1 MSGALATTTIRDTAA
16 LARLEPAWWDLLRR
30 SPAAT
35 PFQSPA
41 WLLPWWEAFHPG
53 PLCTVAVHAGERLV
67 ALAPIYVERTGDC
80 RRLLPLGISVSD
92 YHDVLADESFMQVAL
107 AAIARHVAGLDED
120 WDAWILPELAPRA
133 VANGLPWPAGAED
146 VQAGSPCPVLALD
159 CDLDRA
165 VPAHQRRKLRMARH
179 RAARQ
184 GAFRVLETAEFAP
197 ERWLAEL
204 LALHGARWQSRGEA
218 GVLADD
224 DVTRFHAL
232 ALPPLC
238 GRGHARLYGLD
249 TGGRIVGV
257 YYGFHFAGRAYAYL
271 GGFDPEFASVS
282 PGTILIGHA
291 LAAAQREGAREFD
304 FLRGAEAY
312 KYRWGASDRP
322 NRTRVLRR
330 VP

>member
-1 MSGALATTTIRDTAA
+1 
-16 LARLEPAWWDLLRR
+16 
-30 SPAAT
+30 
-35 PFQSPA
+35 
-41 WLLPWWEAFHPG
+41 
-53 PLCTVAVHAGERLV
+53 
-67 ALAPIYVERTGDC
+67 
-80 RRLLPLGISVSD
+80 
-92 YHDVLADESFMQVAL
+92 
-107 AAIARHVAGLDED
+107 
-120 WDAWILPELAPRA
+120 
-133 VANGLPWPAGAED
+133 
-146 VQAGSPCPVLALD
+146 VLALTG
-159 CDLDRA
+159 DLDTV

-184 GAFRVLETAEFAP
+184 GACRVLETAELAP
-197 ERWLAEL
+197 ERWLTEL

-232 ALPPLC
+232 ALARLC
-238 GRGHARLYGLD
+238 GRGLARLYALEVA
-249 TGGRIVGV
+249 GRIAGV
-257 YYGFHFAGRAYAYL
+257 YYGLHHAGRSCAYL
-271 GGFDPEFASVS
+271 GGFEPGFAWVS

>member
-1 MSGALATTTIRDTAA
+1 MSGALATTTICDTAA

-30 SPAAT
+30 CPAAT

-53 PLCTVAVHAGERLV
+53 PLCTIAAHAGERLV
-67 ALAPIYVERTGDC
+67 ALAPLYLERTGGY
-80 RRLLPLGISVSD
+80 RRLLPIGISISD
-92 YHDVLADESFMQVAL
+92 YHDVLADGSFADVAL

-120 WDAWILPELAPRA
+120 WDAWILPELASGA
-133 VANGLPWPAGAED
+133 VANELPWPAGAEV
-146 VQAGSPCPVLALD
+146 VQASSPCPVLAID
-159 CDLDRA
+159 GDLDTV

-184 GAFRVLETAEFAP
+184 GACRVVETAELAP
-197 ERWLAEL
+197 ERWLMEL

-232 ALPPLC
+232 ALARLC
-238 GRGHARLYGLD
+238 GRGLARLYALEVA
-249 TGGRIVGV
+249 GRIAGV
-257 YYGFHFAGRAYAYL
+257 YYGLHHAGRAYAYL
-271 GGFDPEFASVS
+271 GGFDPGFASVS

-322 NRTRVLRR
+322 KRTRVLRR